1 MGNIFTAEV
10 FRIRHDSDE
19 KMKRLFN
26 QIDPHFHDLS
36 NEDKMKVRENC
47 IEEHDKGNHKE
58 EPD

>member
-1 MGNIFTAEV
+1 
-10 FRIRHDSDE
+10 
-19 KMKRLFN
+19 MKRLFN